1 MKGSSFIQ
9 GFWTGL
15 GLGVLA
21 GLMNAKRPGHETRQL
36 LRLKIDRTSQ
46 DVHDLRFSL
55 DNLSQSIQHLSKEGI
70 LSVNE
75 AVEAVSE
82 SLKHFQEENQP
93 RLKRVKA
100 QVNQLTDTLQS
111 EKEKFTKEV

>member
-1 MKGSSFIQ
+1 M
-9 GFWTGL
+9 
-15 GLGVLA
+15 
-21 GLMNAKRPGHETRQL
+21 
-36 LRLKIDRTSQ
+36 
-46 DVHDLRFSL
+46 
-55 DNLSQSIQHLSKEGI
+55 
-70 LSVNE
+70 NE

-82 SLKHFQEENQP
+82 SLRHFQEENQP